1 MVVAQ
6 INQNPMSSD
15 GPEMISSRLYYA
27 SMMLFWVG
35 YLSLM
40 AMVVA
45 YAPQGGVSV
54 AGLTLFSDSGLVE
67 SAIVAMLS
75 IGLSPVAQSVVFG
88 LLGGF
93 SAASAGLLL
102 FSMLFYVFGEEREQ
116 REARPLARGAVACSA
131 AAAMLTTMIF
141 FAGGGSSALLALELG
156 ALGGLFLTVMS
167 VTQSAIEQD
176 KASSEVGDMLDQ
188 VIADHAANHAAFS
201 AQLASLSRHGAR
213 S

>member
-1 MVVAQ
+1 
-6 INQNPMSSD
+6 
-15 GPEMISSRLYYA
+15 MISSRLYYA
-27 SMMLFWVG
+27 SMMLFWVC
-35 YLSLM
+35 YLSLL

-67 SAIVAMLS
+67 TAIVAMQS

-88 LLGGF
+88 LLAGF

-102 FSMLFYVFGEEREQ
+102 FSMLFFVFGEEREQ
-116 REARPLARGAVACSA
+116 REARPLAHGAVACTATA
-131 AAAMLTTMIF
+131 AILTTLIS
-141 FAGGGSSALLALELG
+141 FAGGQAGALLALEFG

-176 KASSEVGDMLDQ
+176 DRSEVPADALEQ
-188 VIADHAANHAAFS
+188 VISDHAANHAAFS
-201 AQLASLSRHGAR
+201 ARLASLSRHGSR